1 MRTTLTIDDEI
12 AISLKD
18 LAHRSGRSFK
28 QVVNDALRK
37 GAHALE
43 NPEAKP
49 YRLSPASLGSVR
61 PDITLDKALSLA
73 DALGDAAIAMKLEL
87 RK

>member
-18 LAHRSGRSFK
+18 LAHRSGRSFR

-61 PDITLDKALSLA
+61 PYITLEKALSLA
-73 DALGDAAIAMKLEL
+73 DEMEEAAIAMKLDL